1 MADVRLDGVASL
13 VDLSLRKSNR
23 WGQHT
28 PRTAHPPGKAATA
41 PAEMALPARP
51 PQPQLAIDLPQ
62 AAPFTIQQALSDP
75 LTEV

>member
-1 MADVRLDGVASL
+1 
-13 VDLSLRKSNR
+13 
-23 WGQHT
+23 
-28 PRTAHPPGKAATA
+28 
-41 PAEMALPARP
+41 MALPARP